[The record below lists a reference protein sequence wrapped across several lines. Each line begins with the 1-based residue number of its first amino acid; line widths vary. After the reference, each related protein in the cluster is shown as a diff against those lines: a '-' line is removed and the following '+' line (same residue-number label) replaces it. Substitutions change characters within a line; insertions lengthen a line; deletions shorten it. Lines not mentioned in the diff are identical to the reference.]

1 MHEFTLILGPM
12 ASGKSRTLITEL
24 ERYEIANKKV
34 VAIQPEVNVRDS
46 GVASRNG
53 LSREAVSLGKLSM
66 YDEAFELDNVDVIGV
81 DEAFMFSDVGDTRRT
96 VAYWLSQKKIVVA
109 AALDITAMGQMPETI
124 VGLLEL
130 APDVKYERAV
140 CTTCD
145 EMDARYTLIYETES
159 GKPIRSGL
167 PPVVVDDGTYGY
179 RPVCRC
185 CFFGWDDE
193 SRNT

>member
-1 MHEFTLILGPM
+1 M

-24 ERYEIANKKV
+24 ERYEIANKNV
-34 VAIQPEVNVRDS
+34 IAIQPELNVRDT

-53 LSREAVSLGKLSM
+53 LSRSAISLGKLSM
-66 YDEAFELDNVDVIGV
+66 YSDVFNLQTVDVIGV
-81 DEAFMFSDVGDTRRT
+81 DEAFMFSDVADTRDT
-96 VAYWLSQKKIVVA
+96 VVHWLSQKKIVVA
-109 AALDITAMGQMPETI
+109 AALDITAMGNMPETI

-159 GKPIRSGL
+159 GNPIRTGL
-167 PPVVVDDGTYGY
+167 PAVVPDDGTYEY

-185 CFFGWDDE
+185 CFFGWNDE
-193 SRNT
+193 PHTT